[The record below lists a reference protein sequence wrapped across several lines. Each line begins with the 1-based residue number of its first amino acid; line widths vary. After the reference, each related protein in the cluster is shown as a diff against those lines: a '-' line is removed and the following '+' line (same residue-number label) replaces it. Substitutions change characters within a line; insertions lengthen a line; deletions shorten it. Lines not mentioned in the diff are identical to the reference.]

1 MKFFSST
8 TRQRIPSSE
17 EEAAEAE
24 REAVVELEQKRSRR
38 VGLAFFELKILCT
51 RIMVAAMGCFFNCF
65 GVNKDSSPSSGSN
78 LEDSSSSATTPAVKV
93 GSVTRNRS
101 PLSSLLLAEED
112 KDGTPCKLK
121 EEQELGTPKPEI
133 GLNLKELKDEAK
145 FLKACGTLPETP
157 VEIRQA
163 SEKWKDLSAQK
174 GDHEHSKFRSWL
186 TNTSAEKLNLE
197 MNSDQPLTPTKHC
210 ERWMKLSDSLDHTPS
225 SCLTE
230 GLNAGRVSNSSV
242 EGNETKNAGSV
253 ELIASPSHSLTGS
266 SVPKDITPI
275 IIGKNK
281 SVRFDC
287 DSDTSSVTTK
297 SCPSETSSQ
306 SLKQSGSS
314 SNLSIAKFSPYP
326 TPLKLS
332 DEMQTPGTVF
342 PAYLDVMGQGK
353 NTRIRSQ
360 YVYSVLNPAE
370 NMSQWKDLKNEDA
383 NDYQS
388 SHSRQSCQEIDQETS
403 ASEVGTGRTSV
414 GQELKVEASLSS
426 WLRATFPNPDGP
438 VVNNG
443 SSTSEK
449 SQRGRTPGDRP
460 ILGMVAAHW
469 NDDEHQVSPKWWDGN
484 GIPNSTNKYKED
496 QKVSWHATPFEERL
510 EKALSEETFN
520 LQRNQTSGTPPPDFN
535 ETEEDDTALSQLQPS
550 NHFKSVV
557 SF

>member
-17 EEAAEAE
+17 EEAAAAEAE
-24 REAVVELEQKRSRR
+24 REEVVESEEQKRRRR
-38 VGLAFFELKILCT
+38 VGIGFLELKILCT

-65 GVNKDSSPSSGSN
+65 GVNKDSSPSSGTN
-78 LEDSSSSATTPAVKV
+78 LEESSAVKV
-93 GSVTRNRS
+93 GAVTRNRS
-101 PLSSLLLAEED
+101 PLSSLLLAEEN
-112 KDGTPCKLK
+112 DGTPSKLK
-121 EEQELGTPKPEI
+121 EEQELGTLKPEL

-145 FLKACGTLPETP
+145 FLKACGALPETP
-157 VEIRQA
+157 AEIRQA

-174 GDHEHSKFRSWL
+174 GDQEDSKFRSWL
-186 TNTSAEKLNLE
+186 TNTSVETLNLE
-197 MNSDQPLTPTKHC
+197 MNSGQPLTPIKDC
-210 ERWMKLSDSLDHTPS
+210 GQWLKVSDSLDHTPS

-230 GLNAGRVSNSSV
+230 GLNAGRVSTSSV

-253 ELIASPSHSLTGS
+253 ELIASPCHSLTCS
-266 SVPKDITPI
+266 SVPKDITPS

-287 DSDTSSVTTK
+287 DSDTSSVTSK
-297 SCPSETSSQ
+297 SCPSEASSQ
-306 SLKQSGSS
+306 SLKQSGST

-342 PAYLDVMGQGK
+342 PAYLDAMGQGK

-360 YVYSVLNPAE
+360 YVYSVLNPVE
-370 NMSQWKDLKNEDA
+370 NMSEWKDVKNEDA
-383 NDYQS
+383 NDHQS
-388 SHSRQSCQEIDQETS
+388 SCSRESCQQIDQETPV
-403 ASEVGTGRTSV
+403 SEVGTGRTSV
-414 GQELKVEASLSS
+414 GQELKEEASLSS
-426 WLRATFPNPDGP
+426 WLRATLPNPDGP
-438 VVNNG
+438 IVHNG
-443 SSTSEK
+443 SSTSGT
-449 SQRGRTPGDRP
+449 SQRSRTPGDRP

-469 NDDEHQVSPKWWDGN
+469 NDDELQVSPKWWDGN

-510 EKALSEETFN
+510 EKALSEETFTS
-520 LQRNQTSGTPPPDFN
+520 QRNQTSRTPPPNFN
-535 ETEEDDTALSQLQPS
+535 ETEEADTAFSQLQPS